1 MTTSFAPLE
10 PDAMRLLS
18 ERSGQDFSIA
28 DFREPRWFCVT
39 CRKPDGALQFVG
51 VGEFK
56 QWWNCHL
63 SMAVEDMT
71 CLSPKLLMTIFKTLF
86 SRARR
91 ITVIVPPDNQR
102 SLKQLHLLGFV
113 YEGFIRRGFDGT
125 RDALLFGM
133 LPEDSIWLARAHRR
147 ATRRAKSRTP
157 IIIGGDHG
165 RRTGPS

>member
-1 MTTSFAPLE
+1 MISFAPLE
-10 PDAMRLLS
+10 PDAAAFLS
-18 ERSGQDFSIA
+18 EHTGLDFSAA
-28 DFREPRWFCVT
+28 DFTDPRWFCLT
-39 CRKPDGALQFVG
+39 CRRSGGALQMVG

-56 QWWNCHL
+56 QWFNCHL
-63 SMAVEDMT
+63 TMAVEDIS
-71 CLSPKLLMTIFKTLF
+71 CVSPRMLMTVFSTIF
-86 SRARR
+86 SQARR

-133 LPEDSIWLARAHRR
+133 LPEDSIWLARARRR

-165 RRTGPS
+165 LTA